1 MREWQQ
7 LEWGWGWQILMDEGR
22 AASPSEAGSRR
33 RGHGVHPHPSQ
44 SCQPGSRNACSPV
57 MKVVWEFSK
66 ENEGTKQSTGLDS
79 GVEEAGKPENLD
91 FPASEVHG

>member
-1 MREWQQ
+1 
-7 LEWGWGWQILMDEGR
+7 
-22 AASPSEAGSRR
+22 
-33 RGHGVHPHPSQ
+33 
-44 SCQPGSRNACSPV
+44 